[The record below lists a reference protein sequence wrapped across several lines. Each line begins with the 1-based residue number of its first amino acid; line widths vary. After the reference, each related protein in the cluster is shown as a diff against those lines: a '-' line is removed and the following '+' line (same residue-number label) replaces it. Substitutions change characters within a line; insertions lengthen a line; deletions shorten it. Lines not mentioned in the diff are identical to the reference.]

1 MFATLQEG
9 YHSCHLRG
17 GRSSF
22 ASTRQHFRRMDKFR
36 RCQVNRRT
44 CQHNYAMQKWAIV
57 ILEMDASHTMCTYTW
72 KTHTYIY
79 YCNIYIYIYIYLTIY
94 LSNYR
99 SISTWHVKYAG
110 PSPGG
115 AAATCSSGRRRLGA
129 GSFPAKVKWLDCLK
143 EILHLLTQCTA
154 SKLHNIA
161 LKACNFHPSV
171 LADCMV

>member
-1 MFATLQEG
+1 MPSQQENLPAQL
-9 YHSCHLRG
+9 CHAEVSNCDIRNGCL
-17 GRSSF
+17 
-22 ASTRQHFRRMDKFR
+22 
-36 RCQVNRRT
+36 
-44 CQHNYAMQKWAIV
+44 
-57 ILEMDASHTMCTYTW
+57 TYYV
-72 KTHTYIY
+72 YIY
-79 YCNIYIYIYIYLTIY
+79 MKNTHIYICNIYIYIYLYIYLSIYLTIY
-94 LSNYR
+94 LSIYR

-161 LKACNFHPSV
+161 LKACNFHPLV
-171 LADCMV
+171 LAHCMV

>member
-9 YHSCHLRG
+9 YHSCRLRG

-22 ASTRQHFRRMDKFR
+22 ASTRQHFRRVDKFR

-57 ILEMDASHTMCTYTW
+57 ILEMDASHTMCTYAW
-72 KTHTYIY
+72 KTHIY
-79 YCNIYIYIYIYLTIY
+79 LYLNIYIYISIYLTIY
-94 LSNYR
+94 LSIYR

-110 PSPGG
+110 PAPGG
-115 AAATCSSGRRRLGA
+115 AGATCSSGRRRLGA
-129 GSFPAKVKWLDCLK
+129 VSFPAKVKWLDCLE
-143 EILHLLTQCTA
+143 EILHLLTQRTA